1 MSLTLRGIAQSAWN
15 AVTYPFVVLKDAAV
29 GTGKIV
35 QDSVKV
41 AAESTQRAAKSVKE
55 ATDVVLDYPIDQ
67 GAKKA
72 YDATARGVK
81 VAYDE
86 TAEAIDTG
94 VKKVKT
100 GVTTAYNETAEVI
113 DTGVKKVKVG
123 VDRTVDAIDDA
134 QEGARRDLADWIAP
148 EEGKPAPAVDG
159 PKPVPDTVKPTPKA
173 PVAMPKTPA
182 ETRAFQEKFNTWLA
196 SPEGQAARESGVA
209 PLKVDGV
216 IGPLTRYAVAM
227 YNMG

>member
-1 MSLTLRGIAQSAWN
+1 MAQSAWN
-15 AVTYPFVVLKDAAV
+15 VLKYANPITAPYFIYKDLAANK
-29 GTGKIV
+29 TV
-35 QDSVKV
+35 QDTVKV
-41 AAESTQRAAKSVKE
+41 AADTTVRAAKSAKE
-55 ATDVVLDYPIDQ
+55 AADVVLDYPIDQ
-67 GAKKA
+67 GAKQA
-72 YDATARGVK
+72 YDATKRGVK

-94 VKKVKT
+94 VKT
-100 GVTTAYNETAEVI
+100 
-113 DTGVKKVKVG
+113 VKKK

-134 QEGARRDLADWIAP
+134 QEGARRDLAEWIAP

-159 PKPVPDTVKPTPKA
+159 PKPAPDTVKPTPTA

-196 SPEGQAARESGVA
+196 SPDGQAARESGVA
-209 PLKVDGV
+209 PLKVDGLM
-216 IGPLTRYAVAM
+216 GPLTRYAVAM